1 MLQTVS
7 QDQHP
12 SYPQEFQA
20 AVRQLFPVLC
30 YTPEQTEAFLKEYE
44 SPFDGKSCVVEDAQ
58 GRRTYCR
65 YSIDHSREIFV
76 EYIIPTVWEDRYP
89 MVKDAILQLK
99 HHFLASNQAR
109 YLRMHIDERIPSHAA
124 YYLGLLPELGFTLT
138 PRVTMTAP
146 PDLVRQSTL
155 PELMPGLQETRYEAD
170 QLVAVID
177 VFARAYSGKQ
187 EQELSAEEWSQR
199 REEEAPYLTR
209 AYGLESTVRT
219 WTGLTWQGRLIGCAW
234 GDARDV
240 LGRSGI
246 HLCLEE
252 VALVPEFHGQGL
264 GRYLAIRCLQKMY
277 ENWGGSDRYFFLG
290 TDRRWIP
297 ALKLYHRLGFSIDRV
312 ESYAFLTNNSPG
324 P

>member
-7 QDQHP
+7 QNQHP
-12 SYPQEFQA
+12 NYPYEFKE

-30 YTPEQTEAFLKEYE
+30 YTPEQIEAFLKEYQ
-44 SPFDGKSCVVEDAQ
+44 PQFDGKNCVVEDGQ

-65 YSIDHSREIFV
+65 LKCAKREIFV
-76 EYIIPTVWEDRYP
+76 EYIIPSVWEERYP
-89 MVKDAILQLK
+89 MVKDAILQFK
-99 HHFLASNQAR
+99 HHFVVGNSGR
-109 YLRMHIDERIPSHAA
+109 YLRMHVDERIPSHAA

-146 PDLVRQSTL
+146 PDLVRQWTL
-155 PELMPGLQETRYEAD
+155 PELLPSFQETGYEAD
-170 QLVAVID
+170 QLGTVID
-177 VFARAYSGKQ
+177 VYARAFSGKKQ
-187 EQELSAEEWSQR
+187 QELSAEEWSQR

-209 AYGLESTVRT
+209 VYALESTVRT

-234 GDARDV
+234 GDARDDV
-240 LGRSGI
+240 LGRSGM

-252 VALVPEFHGQGL
+252 VALVPEFQGKGL
-264 GRYLAIRCLQKMY
+264 GRYLTIRCLQKMY
-277 ENWGGSDRYFFLG
+277 ENWGGSERYFFLG
-290 TDRRWIP
+290 TDRRWKP

-312 ESYAFLTNNSPG
+312 ESYAFLTNNIPG